1 MGLFGKL
8 RRKGRAGHNALEKP
22 RRVVFIGLDGTPFT
36 FLKRL
41 IEEGRAPNAARLV
54 EQGSLL
60 RMDSMWPWVSSVA
73 WSTMMTGVNPA
84 KHNIYGFI
92 DRDPATNKQFIPT
105 SRNMKARTLW
115 EVLSDAGKRVIVINV
130 PVTYPPRQV
139 NGILV
144 GGFLSPTLD
153 KAVYP
158 PSYLSTLKSLGY
170 ILDADPWKAR
180 ESKDMALQEVN
191 ATLDARIRTLFYL
204 FDHEEWDYLHVHV
217 METDR
222 LHHFLWQ
229 QMEEGHPTYAP
240 AFYDFYTRIDDM
252 LGQLA
257 SKLDD
262 ATTLVWMADHGF
274 CTIKKE
280 VYVNRWLMDQGW
292 LKLRNV
298 PPDRKK
304 GLNEIDPSS
313 VAYSLDPG
321 RVVIRVQGRELEG
334 CVAPGAEYEA
344 VRDEIAAAALELRD
358 PDSDEPV
365 FQAVFKRE
373 DLYHGPY
380 LEQAADLILAP
391 YDGYDPKGPLYKE
404 TLTFKGDELVGM
416 HTYDDAMLYVGG
428 REIPQTRFSVLNVMP
443 TVLDLM
449 GVAQPPGLDG
459 ESLV

>member
-8 RRKGRAGHNALEKP
+8 RRKQSRP
-22 RRVVFIGLDGTPFT
+22 PRVVFIGLDGTPYT
-36 FLKRL
+36 FLSRL

-60 RMDSMWPWVSSVA
+60 RMDSVWPWVSSVA

-92 DRDPATNKQFIPT
+92 DRDPATYKQFIPT
-105 SRNMKARTLW
+105 SRNMQARTLW
-115 EVLSDAGKRVIVINV
+115 EVLSDAGKRVVVVNV

-144 GGFLSPTLD
+144 SGFLSPTLD

-158 PSYLSTLKSLGY
+158 PSFTPTLKSLGY
-170 ILDADPWKAR
+170 IVDADPWKAR
-180 ESKDMALQEVN
+180 ESKERALEEVN
-191 ATLDARIRTLFYL
+191 AALDARIRTLYHL
-204 FDHEEWDYLHVHV
+204 YDQEEWDYLHVHV

-229 QMEEGHPTYAP
+229 QMEDDDPAYAP
-240 AFYDFYTRIDDM
+240 AFYDFYKRIDDM
-252 LGQLA
+252 LGELA
-257 SKLDD
+257 TRLDD
-262 ATTLVWMADHGF
+262 STTLMWMADHGF

-304 GLNEIDPSS
+304 GLDEIDPSS

-321 RVVIRVQGRELEG
+321 RVVIRVQGREKDG
-334 CVAPGAEYEA
+334 CVAPGAEYEML
-344 VRDEIAAAALELRD
+344 RDEIASAALALCD
-358 PDSDEPV
+358 PEDGAPM
-365 FQAVFKRE
+365 FQAAFKRE

-391 YDGYDPKGPLYKE
+391 HDGYDPKGPLYKE
-404 TLTFKGDELVGM
+404 TLTYKGEELVGM
-416 HTYDDAMLYVGG
+416 HTYDDAMFYVGG
-428 REIPQTRFSVLNVMP
+428 RSIPQTRFSVLNVMP
-443 TVLDLM
+443 TILDIM
-449 GVAQPPGLDG
+449 GVPHPPGLDG
-459 ESLV
+459 QSMA

>member
-373 DLYHGPY
+373 ELYHGPY

-416 HTYDDAMLYVGG
+416 HTYDDAMLYVAG

>member
-1 MGLFGKL
+1 MGLFGRL
-8 RRKGRAGHNALEKP
+8 RGKKP
-22 RRVVFIGLDGTPFT
+22 KRVVFVGLDGTPYT
-36 FLKRL
+36 FMQRL
-41 IEEGRAPNAARLV
+41 IAEGRAPNAARLA

-73 WSTMMTGVNPA
+73 WSSMMTGVNPA
-84 KHNIYGFI
+84 KNNIFGFI
-92 DRDPATNKQFIPT
+92 DRDPATYKQFIPT
-105 SRNMKARTLW
+105 ARNMKATTLW
-115 EVLSDAGKRVIVINV
+115 EVLSRAGKKVIVVNV

-144 GGFLSPTLD
+144 SGFLSPSLD
-153 KAVYP
+153 KAVTP
-158 PSYLSTLKSLGY
+158 ASYLPTLKSLGY
-170 ILDADPWKAR
+170 VVDADPWKAR
-180 ESKDMALQEVN
+180 ESKDLALQEVN
-191 ATLDARIRTLFYL
+191 AALEARIRTLFHL
-204 FDHEEWDYLHVHV
+204 VENEAWDYLHLHF

-240 AFYDFYTRIDDM
+240 AFYDFYRRIDDM

-262 ATTLVWMADHGF
+262 NTTLMWMADHGF

-280 VYVNRWLMDQGW
+280 VYVNRWLMDNGW
-292 LKLRNV
+292 LKLRIV

-304 GLNEIDPSS
+304 GLNEIDPES

-321 RVVIRVQGRELEG
+321 RVVIRVRGREKEG
-334 CVAPGAEYEA
+334 QVAPGTEYER
-344 VRDEIAAAALELRD
+344 VRDEIGAAALQMRD
-358 PDSDEPV
+358 PDSGEPI

-373 DLYHGPY
+373 ELYHGPY

-404 TLTFKGDELVGM
+404 TLTYKGDELVGM
-416 HTYDDAMLYVGG
+416 HTFDDAQLYVGG
-428 REIPQTRFSVLNVMP
+428 QTIPQKRFSVLNVMP
-443 TVLDLM
+443 TILDLLE
-449 GVAQPPGLDG
+449 VPHPPGLDG

>member
-8 RRKGRAGHNALEKP
+8 RRREKS
-22 RRVVFIGLDGTPFT
+22 RRVVFIGIDGTPYSFFT
-36 FLKRL
+36 RL
-41 IEEGRAPNAARLV
+41 IAEGRAPNAARLA

-60 RMDSMWPWVSSVA
+60 RMDSTWPWVSSVA

-84 KHNIYGFI
+84 KHNIFGFI
-92 DRDPATNKQFIPT
+92 DRDPTTYKQFIPT
-105 SRNMKARTLW
+105 SRNMKSKTLW
-115 EVLSDAGKRVIVINV
+115 EILSDAGKRVIVVNV
-130 PVTYPPRQV
+130 PVTYPPRPV

-144 GGFLSPTLD
+144 GGFLSPNLD

-158 PSYLSTLKSLGY
+158 TSYVPTLKSLGY

-180 ESKDMALQEVN
+180 ESKDLALQEVN
-191 ATLDARIRTLFYL
+191 AALDGRIRTLFH
-204 FDHEEWDYLHVHV
+204 FFEQEEWDYFHVHI

-240 AFYDFYTRIDDM
+240 AFYDFYGRIDDM

-257 SKLDD
+257 ARLDD
-262 ATTLVWMADHGF
+262 NTTLMWMADHGF

-280 VYVNRWLMDQGW
+280 FYVNKWLADNGW
-292 LKLRNV
+292 LKLRNL

-304 GLNEIDPSS
+304 GLDEIDPSS

-321 RVVIRVQGRELEG
+321 RVFIRVRGREKEG
-334 CVAPGAEYEA
+334 PVAPGAEYQA
-344 VRDEIAAAALELRD
+344 LRDEIATAALELRD
-358 PDSDEPV
+358 PDDGQPI
-365 FQAVFKRE
+365 FQAAFRRE
-373 DLYHGPY
+373 EIYQGPY

-404 TLTFKGDELVGM
+404 TLTHKGEELVGM
-416 HTYDDAMLYVGG
+416 HTYDDAMLYLGG
-428 REIPQTRFSVLNVMP
+428 HSCSPGRFSVLNVMP
-443 TVLDLM
+443 TILHLM
-449 GVAQPPGLDG
+449 GVARPPELDG

>member
-8 RRKGRAGHNALEKP
+8 RRKQSRP
-22 RRVVFIGLDGTPFT
+22 PRVVFIGLDGTPYT
-36 FLKRL
+36 FLSRL

-60 RMDSMWPWVSSVA
+60 RMDSVWPWVSSVA

-92 DRDPATNKQFIPT
+92 DRDPATYKQFIPT
-105 SRNMKARTLW
+105 SRNMQATTLW
-115 EVLSDAGKRVIVINV
+115 EVLSDAGKRVVVVNV

-144 GGFLSPTLD
+144 SGFLSPTLD

-158 PSYLSTLKSLGY
+158 PSFTPTLKSLGY
-170 ILDADPWKAR
+170 IVDADPWKAR
-180 ESKDMALQEVN
+180 ESKERALEEVN
-191 ATLDARIRTLFYL
+191 TALDARIRTLYHL
-204 FDHEEWDYLHVHV
+204 YDQEEWDYLHVHV

-229 QMEEGHPTYAP
+229 QMEDDDPAYAP
-240 AFYDFYTRIDDM
+240 AFYDFYKRIDDM
-252 LGQLA
+252 LGELA
-257 SKLDD
+257 TRLDD
-262 ATTLVWMADHGF
+262 STTLMWMADHGF

-304 GLNEIDPSS
+304 GLDEIDPSS

-321 RVVIRVQGRELEG
+321 RVVIRVQGREKDG
-334 CVAPGAEYEA
+334 CVAPGAEYEML
-344 VRDEIAAAALELRD
+344 RDEIASAALALRD
-358 PDSDEPV
+358 PEDGAPM
-365 FQAVFKRE
+365 FQAAFKRE

-391 YDGYDPKGPLYKE
+391 HDGYDPKGPLYKE
-404 TLTFKGDELVGM
+404 TLTYKGEELVGM
-416 HTYDDAMLYVGG
+416 HTYDDAMFYVGG
-428 REIPQTRFSVLNVMP
+428 RSIPQTRFSVLNVMP
-443 TVLDLM
+443 TILDIM
-449 GVAQPPGLDG
+449 GVPHPPGLDG
-459 ESLV
+459 QSMA

>member
-8 RRKGRAGHNALEKP
+8 RRRGKEQS
-22 RRVVFIGLDGTPFT
+22 RRVVFIGIDGTPYT
-36 FLKRL
+36 FMQRL
-41 IEEGRAPNAARLV
+41 IAEGRAPNAARLA

-73 WSTMMTGVNPA
+73 WSSMMTGVNPA
-84 KHNIYGFI
+84 KHNIFGFI
-92 DRDPATNKQFIPT
+92 DRDPATYKQFIPT
-105 SRNMKARTLW
+105 SRNMQAKTLW
-115 EVLSDAGKRVIVINV
+115 EVLSEAGKRVIVVNV

-144 GGFLSPTLD
+144 GGFLSPSLE

-158 PSYLSTLKSLGY
+158 ESYLPTLQSLGY
-170 ILDADPWKAR
+170 IVDADPWKAR
-180 ESKDMALQEVN
+180 ESKDLALAEVN
-191 ATLDARIRTLFYL
+191 KALDARIRTLFHL
-204 FDHEEWDYLHVHV
+204 FENEQWDYLHVHV

-240 AFYDFYTRIDDM
+240 AFYDFYRRIDDM

-257 SKLDD
+257 AKLDD
-262 ATTLVWMADHGF
+262 HTTLMWMADHGF

-280 VYVNRWLMDQGW
+280 VYVNRWLADQGW
-292 LKLRNV
+292 LKLRTT

-304 GLNEIDPSS
+304 GLDEINPSS

-321 RVVIRVQGRELEG
+321 RVFLRVRGREKEG
-334 CVAPGAEYEA
+334 VVAPGAEYEA
-344 VRDEIAAAALELRD
+344 LRDEIAAAALALRD
-358 PDSDEPV
+358 PDDGAAI
-365 FQAVFKRE
+365 FQAAFKRE
-373 DLYHGPY
+373 ELYHGPY
-380 LEQAADLILAP
+380 FELAADLILAP

-416 HTYDDAMLYVGG
+416 HTYDDAQLYVGG
-428 REIPQTRFSVLNVMP
+428 QTIPQTRFSVLNVMP
-443 TVLDLM
+443 TILRLM
-449 GVAQPPGLDG
+449 DVPQPPGLDG